1 MKKAGAAEDAPPGT
15 PNPFLNNGNK
25 KGPKQM
31 ANVIIIKGKGK
42 QAKGGIVK
50 PGGAPTTPSSTTGSG
65 KDEKKPKVE
74 L

>member
-1 MKKAGAAEDAPPGT
+1 MKQAGAAEDAPPGT

-31 ANVIIIKGKGK
+31 ANVIIIKGKGNK
-42 QAKGGIVK
+42 GKGGIVK
-50 PGGAPTTPSSTTGSG
+50 PGAGGTTPPSANGSN
-65 KDEKKPKVE
+65 KDDKKPKIE